1 MEGLQ
6 LAGGKV
12 ILGSQWLGS
21 WCVFSQCDETPLS
34 HCLSGPSGVNWTAE
48 FMIEQPYKRL
58 RAYHLVG
65 VVNTHRHKLR
75 YMYMMHKVATALLSH
90 LVS

>member
-21 WCVFSQCDETPLS
+21 WCVFSQYDETPLS

-58 RAYHLVG
+58 RAAWRNWHIIWWEWLILIDTSCYGKQIKIHV
-65 VVNTHRHKLR
+65 HD
-75 YMYMMHKVATALLSH
+75 A
-90 LVS
+90 